1 MVNSNTQGT
10 RHSVP
15 ISECS
20 IHWKLRKN
28 QKFWKLDPAK
38 EGADIPRNYV
48 KRFVDN
54 KKDMFNKK
62 YRTGVGSGISL
73 TYNEIKDN
81 IKVIGS

>member
-1 MVNSNTQGT
+1 M
-10 RHSVP
+10 
-15 ISECS
+15 
-20 IHWKLRKN
+20 
-28 QKFWKLDPAK
+28 DPAK
-38 EGADIPRNYV
+38 EGADIARNYV

-81 IKVIGS
+81 IKVIRS